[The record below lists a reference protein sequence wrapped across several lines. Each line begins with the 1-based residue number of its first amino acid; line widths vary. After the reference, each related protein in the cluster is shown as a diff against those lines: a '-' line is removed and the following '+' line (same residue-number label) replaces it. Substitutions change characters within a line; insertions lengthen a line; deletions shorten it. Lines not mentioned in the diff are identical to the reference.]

1 MNNSSAQHPVSL
13 VARVLRSKTLLGIA
27 ALILLYTLGGFF
39 LTPYLVKRQLTQF
52 AQDDLQRQLAIDQV
66 RFNPYTLRIAM
77 DGLDLREGNGEPLLG
92 FRQRVVDFDLS
103 RLWERAW
110 TFAEISLEEPK
121 LNLAID
127 AQGEMNVQRLVDDLP
142 TNPEP
147 TPAMQAAPPP
157 RLLLRRL
164 HIRRAPSTSSTTPS
178 RRQPRRPSHQSI
190 WRCTTSPRFRSAKAP
205 SIVRPSARWWQP
217 GVAWRGVPVPGAFL
231 WHQPRQ
237 GDEACQRLALFPRP
251 VEHRGARRLSRP
263 GNGLPIRAGARRC
276 AVDPSG
282 P

>member
-164 HIRRAPSTSSTTPS
+164 HIRQGTIHLVDHSKSTPAETTLSPIDLEVHDLTSIPQREGPVNCSPVCPVVAAWSGVARRPCSRCVLVAPTSS
-178 RRQPRRPSHQSI
+178 
-190 WRCTTSPRFRSAKAP
+190 
-205 SIVRPSARWWQP
+205 
-217 GVAWRGVPVPGAFL
+217 RG
-231 WHQPRQ
+231 
-237 GDEACQRLALFPRP
+237 
-251 VEHRGARRLSRP
+251 
-263 GNGLPIRAGARRC
+263 
-276 AVDPSG
+276 
-282 P
+282 